1 MTRALGLTR
10 ARVGLTVAAVAA
22 AVLVGGCSS
31 PAAPPAS
38 TQYGIPATAMSITP
52 PRSPAT
58 QSSGSPPPTATP
70 PEAATSPA
78 PTGDSWARP
87 TLAAVPDPPRLTA
100 EPSDF
105 ASPQAVAAAYLAAWC
120 YAPAD
125 APANTNLAHTAP
137 WVTAAGWADDQTR
150 AVDDPTWARTRAAG
164 VSTICGPAAAADL
177 PQGPTSGTEAWVGVS
192 AQQARIRNGAVIG
205 QSPVSM
211 VRRVLRADD
220 GRWLVDVRVMAG

>member
-1 MTRALGLTR
+1 MTR
-10 ARVGLTVAAVAA
+10 ARVGLTAATFAA
-22 AVLVGGCSS
+22 AVLASGCSS

-38 TQYGIPATAMSITP
+38 TQYGIPATTTTTP
-52 PRSPAT
+52 QQSPAT
-58 QSSGSPPPTATP
+58 QSSGSPAPAATP
-70 PEAATSPA
+70 PRAATSPA

-87 TLAAVPDPPRLTA
+87 SLAAVPDPPRLTA
-100 EPSDF
+100 DPSDF
-105 ASPQAVAAAYLAAWC
+105 ASPRAVAAAYLAAWC

-125 APANTNLAHTAP
+125 APANTNLTHTAP

-150 AVDDPTWARTRAAG
+150 AVDDQTWAQTQAAG
-164 VSTICGPAAAADL
+164 VSTICGPATAADL
-177 PQGPTSGTEAWVGVS
+177 PQGPASATEAWVGVS
-192 AQQARIRNGAVIG
+192 AQQARVRGGAVIG

>member
-1 MTRALGLTR
+1 MTR
-10 ARVGLTVAAVAA
+10 ARVGLTAATFAA
-22 AVLVGGCSS
+22 AVLASGCSS

-38 TQYGIPATAMSITP
+38 TQYGIPATATSTTP
-52 PRSPAT
+52 PGSPAT
-58 QSSGSPPPTATP
+58 QPSGSPPPTATP
-70 PEAATSPA
+70 PKAATSPA

-87 TLAAVPDPPRLTA
+87 SLAGVPDPPRLTA

-105 ASPQAVAAAYLAAWC
+105 ASPRAVAAAYLAAWC
-120 YAPAD
+120 YAPAG
-125 APANTNLAHTAP
+125 APANTNLTDAAP

-150 AVDDPTWARTRAAG
+150 AVDDPTWARTQAAG
-164 VSTICGPAAAADL
+164 VSTICGPATAADL
-177 PQGPTSGTEAWVGVS
+177 PQGPTSSTEAWVGVS
-192 AQQARIRNGAVIG
+192 AQQARVRNGAVIG